1 MARFDRDK
9 QLNDTSNMNRQQ
21 LLEILIEQSK
31 EADNLKKENVALKR
45 ELKNV
50 QKRAEDYQADLEN
63 AFAFLRATI
72 RLDEAVDASDITSGP
87 AVHESDMDNWLHK
100 MNG

>member
-1 MARFDRDK
+1 MARYDRDV

-45 ELKNV
+45 ELKTV
-50 QKRAEDYQADLEN
+50 QKRVEQYQADIDN

-72 RLDEAVDASDITSGP
+72 LLDEAVDASDITGRT
-87 AVHESDMDNWLHK
+87 
-100 MNG
+100 

>member
-72 RLDEAVDASDITSGP
+72 RLDEAVDASDITSGSS
-87 AVHESDMDNWLHK
+87 VGESDTDRWHHK
-100 MNG
+100 ING

>member
-1 MARFDRDK
+1 MARYDRDK

-45 ELKNV
+45 ELWNV
-50 QKRAEDYQADLEN
+50 QKRAKEYQTDLEN
-63 AFAFLRATI
+63 AFACLRAVI
-72 RLDEAVDASDITSGP
+72 RLDEAANSLDIT
-87 AVHESDMDNWLHK
+87 
-100 MNG
+100 NG

>member
-9 QLNDTSNMNRQQ
+9 QPNDTSNMNRQQ

-31 EADNLKKENVALKR
+31 EADNLKKENAALKR

-50 QKRAEDYQADLEN
+50 QKRTEDYQADLEN

-72 RLDEAVDASDITSGP
+72 RLDEAIDASDIGSGSS
-87 AVHESDMDNWLHK
+87 ACESDTDKWLHK

>member
-1 MARFDRDK
+1 MARYDRDV

-45 ELKNV
+45 ELKTV
-50 QKRAEDYQADLEN
+50 QKRVEKYQVDIDN

-72 RLDEAVDASDITSGP
+72 LLDEAVDASDIAGRT
-87 AVHESDMDNWLHK
+87 
-100 MNG
+100 

>member
-1 MARFDRDK
+1 MARYDRDV

-45 ELKNV
+45 ELKTV
-50 QKRAEDYQADLEN
+50 QKRVEKYQADIDN

-72 RLDEAVDASDITSGP
+72 LLDEAVDASDIAGRT
-87 AVHESDMDNWLHK
+87 
-100 MNG
+100 